1 MSIFLLFVFAVV
13 VEKMI
18 LIVVLFTITLGVAA
32 YSTYGERKIAAFMQD
47 RIGPDRAPL
56 GQPRGGRRLC
66 EPFAGDAG
74 QSRGCL

>member
-32 YSTYGERKIAAFMQD
+32 YSTYGERKIAAFM
-47 RIGPDRAPL
+47 
-56 GQPRGGRRLC
+56 
-66 EPFAGDAG
+66 
-74 QSRGCL
+74 